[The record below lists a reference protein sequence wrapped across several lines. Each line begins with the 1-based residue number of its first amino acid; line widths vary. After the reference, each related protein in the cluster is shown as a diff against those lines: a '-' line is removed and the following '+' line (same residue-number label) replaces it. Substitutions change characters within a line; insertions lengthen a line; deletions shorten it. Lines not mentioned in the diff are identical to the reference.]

1 MTIFIDLRAGD
12 VGGLCAH
19 DAAVW
24 QDGKTVS
31 GDGFADLVRGQDL
44 VLATHGFNVNRASGK
59 QSLSDWEKLCTL
71 RAGCLFVGVLWPGD
85 SKYLPVLDYPAEGD
99 EAITSGRLLSKFL
112 NDHASGAASV
122 SFASHSLGG
131 RMVLETLAGLNRR
144 ARRLVLMAGAIE
156 NDCLQ
161 REYRDA
167 ASKADQILILASVS
181 DWVLHFA
188 FPIGNPIGQII
199 MHGHPYFR
207 TALGRDG
214 PAQPL
219 PPEQQGGAWDIP
231 KDWKYVHADYLPADS
246 KAKQVPGPATRPA
259 PDDSTPPSKPAWSA
273 CVLSTVV

>member
-1 MTIFIDLRAGD
+1 RPARDPARPDNEGSHERAAGRGEGRAGDQEMTIFIDLRAGD

-31 GDGFADLVRGQDL
+31 GDGFADLVPGQDL
-44 VLATHGFNVNRASGK
+44 VLATHGFNVHRASGK
-59 QSLSDWEKLCTL
+59 QSLSDWEELCTL

-156 NDCLQ
+156 ND
-161 REYRDA
+161 RSEERRVG
-167 ASKADQILILASVS
+167 KE
-181 DWVLHFA
+181 WR
-188 FPIGNPIGQII
+188 
-199 MHGHPYFR
+199 FR
-207 TALGRDG
+207 W
-214 PAQPL
+214 QP
-219 PPEQQGGAWDIP
+219 G
-231 KDWKYVHADYLPADS
+231 
-246 KAKQVPGPATRPA
+246 T
-259 PDDSTPPSKPAWSA
+259 
-273 CVLSTVV
+273 